1 MEDAAYFIRLTDDEI
16 REFWENH
23 TATIV
28 ITRDD
33 VDRAVPLVQPPLVVV
48 VEDAL
53 RELAFRMLDLIN
65 RDRLANPVESR
76 NARLLQ
82 WDERVA
88 QVALRH
94 SEDMVKRKF
103 IAHINPDK
111 ETPFDRIRKAGI
123 RFRCAGENLASGY
136 HSVEATEYAFMD
148 EPPYEQNHRGN
159 ILNPCFTHVGIGIV
173 MNPDGTYVITQN
185 FIGRA

>member
-16 REFWENH
+16 RQFWENH
-23 TATIV
+23 NATIV

-33 VDRAVPLVQPPLVVV
+33 VDRAVSLVQSPLVVV
-48 VEDAL
+48 VEDTL
-53 RELAFRMLDLIN
+53 RELALRMVDLIN

-76 NARLLQ
+76 NARPLQ

-88 QVALRH
+88 QVALQH
-94 SEDMVKRKF
+94 SEDMLRRRF
-103 IAHINPDK
+103 IAHINPDG

-136 HSVEATEYAFMD
+136 HSIEATQYAFMD
-148 EPPYEQNHRGN
+148 EPPYAQNHRGN
-159 ILNPCFTHVGIGIV
+159 ILNPSFTHVGIGIA
-173 MNPDGTYVITQN
+173 MNPDGTYVVTQN